1 MPQWDINS
9 SKDFQFSN
17 GSVISLNINNQII
30 TIKIL
35 MAIKCSKFFNPYC
48 WRRKKTNW
56 NKIVAKSYT
65 GIYRYFDTGLA
76 IIKQILFSYN
86 ENLLGL
92 EGQFGWVRPWTGLTL
107 PELTQICWFCH
118 SQWTPSQLSLQ
129 PSSGSCVFSLLL
141 FVQTFELIDLLC
153 LEYR

>member
-17 GSVISLNINNQII
+17 GSVISLIINNQII
-30 TIKIL
+30 TVSKYWWLSNVLSLLIHIVKKEKRQNIL
-35 MAIKCSKFFNPYC
+35 VS
-48 WRRKKTNW
+48 
-56 NKIVAKSYT
+56 T
-65 GIYRYFDTGLA
+65 GTLYFDTRLS

-129 PSSGSCVFSLLL
+129 PSSGSCVFFLLL